1 MADKK
6 TEPKSARRKL
16 GEAFTKAVADSLM
29 NGGVSEAVQRAKA
42 AKSGK
47 AAKGSKE
54 RGEGATGARKAS
66 GPQKASVP
74 AAYVPGRPEDYRPEY
89 VATARAMC
97 RLGATDFDL
106 ATEFGVTTDTIWRWR
121 CKYSEFSDATL
132 EGKEAFDNRAER
144 SLAMRAVGYSYHSEK
159 VFNYEGQIIR
169 APIVEHVPPDVNAC
183 RLWLM
188 NRRPDKWRDRQEV
201 KIDGSDAFLKMWA
214 AISDG
219 TINTLQSSSAGEG
232 RCG

>member
-1 MADKK
+1 MTAERAPE
-6 TEPKSARRKL
+6 EPDGYGR
-16 GEAFTKAVADSLM
+16 
-29 NGGVSEAVQRAKA
+29 
-42 AKSGK
+42 
-47 AAKGSKE
+47 
-54 RGEGATGARKAS
+54 
-66 GPQKASVP
+66 
-74 AAYVPGRPEDYRPEY
+74 GRPEDYRPEY

-188 NRRPDKWRDRQEV
+188 NRRPAEWRDKSEV
-201 KIDGSDAFLKMWA
+201 KLDGSDAFLKLWV
-214 AISDG
+214 AISEG
-219 TINTLQSSSAGEG
+219 TIDTLQPSSAGEVKG
-232 RCG
+232 G